1 MQLSGQDI
9 YPADLPGVSR
19 KLVKIYCPLL
29 REIQRITA
37 NNSRLS
43 AKQRRSGGHEGVEV
57 TSKLS
62 NWRHSKIRPY
72 RFREQSIK
80 AQNGVLT
87 QKRSSQIRAAL
98 LQKPT
103 LGLFPV
109 QSNDETIPRTN
120 VVAELFEEQH
130 PAVDTSGSSPSSLFI
145 FPRLYGRS
153 GIMCATSARLQKELA
168 NLNNACNK
176 ILRNL
181 TVDNSNMRLWTG
193 YIVPEEAPYSKGA
206 FKIEITFPP
215 EYPFKPPKLIFRTP
229 IYHPNIDEKGMICLP
244 IITPENW
251 KPATKIEHV
260 LQALISLLHSPEI
273 EHPLRSDVAE
283 EYVKD
288 IKKFMKTAEEHT
300 RKYAEKSSNL

>member
-1 MQLSGQDI
+1 
-9 YPADLPGVSR
+9 
-19 KLVKIYCPLL
+19 
-29 REIQRITA
+29 
-37 NNSRLS
+37 
-43 AKQRRSGGHEGVEV
+43 
-57 TSKLS
+57 
-62 NWRHSKIRPY
+62 
-72 RFREQSIK
+72 
-80 AQNGVLT
+80 
-87 QKRSSQIRAAL
+87 
-98 LQKPT
+98 
-103 LGLFPV
+103 
-109 QSNDETIPRTN
+109 
-120 VVAELFEEQH
+120 
-130 PAVDTSGSSPSSLFI
+130 
-145 FPRLYGRS
+145 
-153 GIMCATSARLQKELA
+153 MCATSARLQKELA